1 MFLAELV
8 SDSEPEPE
16 EVALLLSG
24 LYTGFSG
31 DGDGMVAV
39 DVRVA
44 VLLVLGVKWVHIDAI
59 VLVLF

>member
-1 MFLAELV
+1 M
-8 SDSEPEPE
+8 SDSELEPE

-44 VLLVLGVKWVHIDAI
+44 VLLVLGVEWVNIDVV